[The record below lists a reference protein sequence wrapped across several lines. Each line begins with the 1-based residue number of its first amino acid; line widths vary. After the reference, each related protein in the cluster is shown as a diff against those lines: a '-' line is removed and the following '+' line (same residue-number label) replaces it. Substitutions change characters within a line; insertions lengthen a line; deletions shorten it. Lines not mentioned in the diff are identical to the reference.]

1 MLAPELLTYPG
12 PVVCVDIK
20 GEAYAVTARRRRELG
35 QRVVRL
41 DPFQVIGASSDSLN
55 LFDLFK
61 LPNADL
67 ENDAQMISSRLAGGS
82 SISKDP
88 FWDISAGG
96 LVSGLI
102 VYLAH
107 HRDQAHQLFQV
118 SMKMKFSFEN
128 ELVVLEISRDR

>member
-67 ENDAQMISSRLAGGS
+67 ESDAQMISSILAGGS

-102 VYLAH
+102 VGSSSRSSSSAIPSLNEDEVYL
-107 HRDQAHQLFQV
+107 
-118 SMKMKFSFEN
+118 
-128 ELVVLEISRDR
+128 

>member
-20 GEAYAVTARRRRELG
+20 GEAYAVTARRRRE
-35 QRVVRL
+35 
-41 DPFQVIGASSDSLN
+41 
-55 LFDLFK
+55 